1 MRSPNFAQVRPVFAL
16 GIIAALGACAGMS
29 TGHVKPLRPDHRV
42 ITADEIEK
50 SGATDAWEVLRKAGT
65 YLSFRES
72 YSGAPVRMS
81 RRGRSSIYLDETP
94 VVIVDGVRLID
105 FRALQQ
111 IRAQAILTV
120 RILTGV
126 QATAWHGNGAGG
138 GAIVIET
145 KSGPE

>member
-1 MRSPNFAQVRPVFAL
+1 MSKQPTRPIVAFLLLMSLGGCGTLQTANIRSPVQPGRL
-16 GIIAALGACAGMS
+16 
-29 TGHVKPLRPDHRV
+29 

-50 SGATDAWEVLRKAGT
+50 SGATDAWEVLRKTGT

-72 YSGAPVRMS
+72 YSGAPVRMT
-81 RRGRSSIYLDETP
+81 RRGRSSIYLDDTP

-111 IRAQAILTV
+111 IRAQAISTV

-126 QATAWHGNGAGG
+126 EATAWHGNSAGG

-145 KSGPE
+145 KSGPG